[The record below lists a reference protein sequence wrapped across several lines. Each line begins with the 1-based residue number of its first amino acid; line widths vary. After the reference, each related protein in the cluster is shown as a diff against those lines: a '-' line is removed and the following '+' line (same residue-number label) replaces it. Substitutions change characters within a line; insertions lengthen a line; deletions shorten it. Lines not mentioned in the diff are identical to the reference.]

1 MANLKV
7 FKLNYSGSFEE
18 IDIETVNLMD
28 YFTLVDVLAV
38 YIPMQ
43 KRMYIWVGKKVTQS
57 LRNFVPGVRTRF
69 SEKLPDLRILRNITV
84 ESGSEP
90 FEFFSHLNITFEQLN
105 SHIKEIEN
113 KLQPIIDEIDRLK
126 EELINLVNTEKF
138 EEAIKVSEEIIE
150 FSKKINDKALEN
162 EQKDNIKDL
171 KEKAEQ
177 KTSID
182 KVLEETN
189 RVRVKFEELI
199 ASNKAEDI
207 IEAHNTVEEYKKKY
221 EGNFDLNDISS
232 AEELILKD
240 DNIWTNFTR
249 EQNEAIKELKKSTK
263 EITSH
268 MEKNEF
274 KEAENIL
281 IKARGLLIRV
291 VDADLKNQW
300 SEIENNL
307 LENKKKFNTIEE
319 IEKSIEESSSLTNDL
334 KFEEAIAILE
344 STIES
349 IQDKDILEYSNKIKE
364 KKSEILSAQEEYTS
378 KIEKINVLEE
388 KFNENRRND
397 HLNAAIINCENII
410 KISESIKKHE
420 TLLKY
425 SQILEQINNE
435 MEEIKSLE
443 KQNQEELNKTAKELE
458 SIIIVDE
465 NVIPLIEEFSVNDI
479 LGDLSDDFNEML
491 EQVGNLLNEHRV
503 EVKKE
508 ISNKT
513 IITSTSG
520 EVLEVDKKIE
530 VKKVEE
536 EEKIE
541 YNVQSGI
548 VNPFE
553 DSIEEAIITDLI
565 PYNFEITDVQLNG
578 ENVEKLPDKRLTKDG
593 IELNWVMHNI
603 PPKEKVE
610 INYDLRRRVSRTIIF
625 ILKKQLKII
634 KTHSNLSDLDIEG
647 LYEAKLPFTNSFG
660 ETLDGVIVEDIVP
673 LYYLHFIR
681 EPTEILPAETISSKL
696 GELVKWNVGTMEP
709 KTLNYNYRL
718 LELYRYEEIKIN
730 ISDMAQK
737 GIDSL
742 DIGDISKALGEY
754 EKIIN
759 NLEEYNK

>member
-28 YFTLVDVLAV
+28 FFTLVDVLAV

-90 FEFFSHLNITFEQLN
+90 MEFFSHLNITFEQLN

-126 EELINLVNTEKF
+126 ENLINLVNTEKF

-182 KVLEETN
+182 KVWEETN
-189 RVRVKFEELI
+189 RIRLKFEELI

-221 EGNFDLNDISS
+221 EGNFDLYDISS
-232 AEELILKD
+232 AEELIMKD
-240 DNIWTNFTR
+240 DNIWNSFTR
-249 EQNEAIKELKKSTK
+249 EQNEAIKELRKSIK

-268 MEKNEF
+268 MERNEF
-274 KEAENIL
+274 KEAEKIL
-281 IKARGLLIRV
+281 IKARELLIRV

-300 SEIENNL
+300 GEIEINL
-307 LENKKKFNTIEE
+307 LENKKKYYIIEE
-319 IEKSIEESSSLTNDL
+319 IERSIEESSILTNSL
-334 KFEEAIAILE
+334 QFEEAIARLE

-364 KKSEILSAQEEYTS
+364 KKSEILSAQEEYNS

-388 KFNENRRND
+388 KFNENRRNN
-397 HLNAAIINCENII
+397 HLNAAIINCENIL

-425 SQILEQINNE
+425 SQILDQINNE
-435 MEEIKSLE
+435 MEEINRLE
-443 KQNQEELNKTAKELE
+443 KQNQEELIKKSKELE
-458 SIIIVDE
+458 SIIVVDE

-479 LGDLSDDFNEML
+479 IGDLSDDINEML
-491 EQVGNLLNEHRV
+491 EQVGNLLSEHRV

-513 IITSTSG
+513 ILTSVSG

-541 YNVQSGI
+541 YNVQSGLI
-548 VNPFE
+548 NPFE

-578 ENVEKLPDKRLTKDG
+578 ENVRLPDKSLTKDG
-593 IELNWVMHNI
+593 IEIKWKMHNI

-634 KTHSNLSDLDIEG
+634 KTHSNLSTLDIEG

-660 ETLDGVIVEDIVP
+660 ETLDSVIVEDIVP
-673 LYYLHFIR
+673 LYYLHFIK
-681 EPTEILPAETISSKL
+681 EPTEVLPAETITSKL
-696 GELVKWNVGTMEP
+696 GELIKWNVGTMEP

-730 ISDMAQK
+730 ISDLAQK

-754 EKIIN
+754 EKIIY